1 MIYDIMR
8 DGDRSLKGKIAELV
22 FERVR
27 SSLVRRTL
35 YCCSTTRLSS
45 FLTTNPPTSSTNVS
59 SLIHDYATKLNLVRK
74 ILGMEVLDV
83 STALSYREVRENLKG
98 LCFFCLNKDEN
109 KTLFIERGG
118 HERVFFACKDCFSKC
133 LERGLLWPTTVE
145 FFYPFSGT
153 GPIRVTKYFVA
164 DSIISED
171 KTFHELVWGLVEAL
185 DLLKNLDVIEVLS
198 RLDAQARDFLREL
211 YGKRLPG
218 QHLFDYVCVDDQGGR
233 YLVDVTSVRGI
244 DASPAPLSKRER
256 EVAVMAKGEGFKVLV
271 PVVRFLSDWRVLIE
285 LVEV

>member
-1 MIYDIMR
+1 
-8 DGDRSLKGKIAELV
+8 
-22 FERVR
+22 
-27 SSLVRRTL
+27 
-35 YCCSTTRLSS
+35 
-45 FLTTNPPTSSTNVS
+45 VS
-59 SLIHDYATKLNLVRK
+59 SLIHDYAAKLNSARR
-74 ILGMEVLDV
+74 ILGMEALDV
-83 STALSYREVRENLKG
+83 SATLSCREVRENLKR
-98 LCFFCLNKDEN
+98 LFLFCLNKGEDRGEGR
-109 KTLFIERGG
+109 TLFIERDG
-118 HERVFFACKDCFSKC
+118 HERAFFACKDCFSKC

-145 FFYPFSGT
+145 FFHPFSGT

-164 DSIISED
+164 DSIISKD

-218 QHLFDYVCVDDQGGR
+218 QHPFDYVCVDDQGCR

-256 EVAVMAKGEGFKVLV
+256 EVVAMAKKKGFKVLV